1 MQLPLPAE
9 ILDEIFSYL
18 DSDGDCQT
26 LSSCSL
32 VRRANWHPVASRRL
46 FRSLL
51 FHAAIAYAPGYS
63 GRRVRLATFK
73 DFLAFLKTCERA
85 SVYTRSLTLSGRIS
99 SGYRGPHS
107 TGPIRS
113 AQLSL
118 DVLVDILR
126 HLPKLRD
133 LTIKSVAICPP
144 SMFFFPPTRPT
155 FSLVNLEFD
164 YQALY
169 TSALYP
175 TLPMAFHLPDIIS
188 LFSSL
193 DTLTMWSVPEL
204 RSAPE
209 TTFTLRSASRE
220 KTRLKTL
227 KLGGSG
233 SSNITHYLSSLSKLL
248 SPGCVRY
255 AHIHWIDRSP
265 CSINSNA
272 VETFLEGPGARVNRF
287 AWDIATSP
295 SLDHTTATEELPA
308 LPLPALSRNPA
319 LMSLSLT
326 RRLII
331 DPARLL
337 GNQRAFESVINVL
350 LSTSPKRR
358 SRETVLRR
366 IRLVLVLEFHN
377 TMDPFNPPDT
387 PRHPDR
393 AVVHLIRQ
401 LRWDRLDEIVVA
413 LGWDSDEAAKT
424 VEGALCGILVEFQLP
439 SLLCDV
445 AAQARDIII
454 TSVSRRTRDVLFM
467 I

>member
-1 MQLPLPAE
+1 MQVSIPAE

-18 DSDGDCQT
+18 DSDDDCET

-32 VRRANWHPVASRRL
+32 VCRANWLPFASRRL

-63 GRRVRLATFK
+63 GRRARIATFK
-73 DFLAFLKTCERA
+73 DFLVFLKACERT

-118 DVLVDILR
+118 DVLVDILHR
-126 HLPKLRD
+126 LPRLRD

-144 SMFFFPPTRPT
+144 SMFFIPPTRPT

-175 TLPMAFHLPDIIS
+175 SQPMAFHLPDIIS

-227 KLGGSG
+227 RLGGSG
-233 SSNITHYLSSLSKLL
+233 FSNITHYLSSLSKIL
-248 SPGCVRY
+248 SPGCVTY
-255 AHIHWIDRSP
+255 AHIHWLDRTACFIDS
-265 CSINSNA
+265 SA
-272 VETFLEGPGARVNRF
+272 VENFLEGPGARVNRF

-295 SLDHTTATEELPA
+295 SLDRISRW
-308 LPLPALSRNPA
+308 PLPGLK
-319 LMSLSLT
+319 
-326 RRLII
+326 I
-331 DPARLL
+331 
-337 GNQRAFESVINVL
+337 
-350 LSTSPKRR
+350 
-358 SRETVLRR
+358 
-366 IRLVLVLEFHN
+366 
-377 TMDPFNPPDT
+377 
-387 PRHPDR
+387 
-393 AVVHLIRQ
+393 
-401 LRWDRLDEIVVA
+401 
-413 LGWDSDEAAKT
+413 
-424 VEGALCGILVEFQLP
+424 
-439 SLLCDV
+439 
-445 AAQARDIII
+445 
-454 TSVSRRTRDVLFM
+454 
-467 I
+467 